1 MTFETPGVFNN
12 DEGYVP
18 PVVNELDPENLTGGD
33 LEVAFKAGAIQEEDL
48 TPKQRLELHNKGYQV
63 ILPEGEVTLH

>member
-1 MTFETPGVFNN
+1 MTFEAPQNFSNE
-12 DEGYVP
+12 DMYVP
-18 PVVNELDPENLTGGD
+18 PVVSELDPKTIQGAD

-63 ILPEGEVTLH
+63 TLPEGEVTIH